1 LLRAF
6 GRVLVAELN
15 SGQLLQLIRSE
26 TLVDA
31 RGVNKV
37 QGLPFTTDELR
48 EAVFQNS
55 AQIR

>member
-48 EAVFQNS
+48 EAVFHTI
-55 AQIR
+55 AEIR